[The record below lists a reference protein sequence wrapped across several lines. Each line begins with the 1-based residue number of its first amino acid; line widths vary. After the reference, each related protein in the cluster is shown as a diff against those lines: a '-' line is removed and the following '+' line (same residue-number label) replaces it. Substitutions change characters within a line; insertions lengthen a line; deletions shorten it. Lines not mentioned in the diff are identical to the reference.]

1 MANWLQKCSL
11 VDYDEA
17 IASGT
22 RPNTMRRHSLLLGTL
37 LVVAYLP
44 VAQAQA
50 LPAQL
55 LLNAASWAF
64 QKMMEESGKPVDP
77 YAVGTSFDGRIDYA
91 QPYGSAGVSGGQF
104 MPVNPSYVPS
114 TSNVGSFDAGNAYQT
129 SR

>member
-1 MANWLQKCSL
+1 
-11 VDYDEA
+11 
-17 IASGT
+17 
-22 RPNTMRRHSLLLGTL
+22 MRRHALLLATL
-37 LVVAYLP
+37 LAVTHVP

-64 QKMMEESGKPVDP
+64 QKMMEEAGKPVDP
-77 YAVGTSFDGRIDYA
+77 YAVGSSYDGRINHS
-91 QPYGSAGVSGGQF
+91 QPYGNTGVSGGQF

-129 SR
+129 NR